1 MRHLPRKILL
11 RKFSWWTL
19 WVGDPKSFNN
29 SFLGNSYYTNLSF
42 FKYSRVLSLT
52 KKEKSSKNRCKP
64 TKNCL
69 TYIARDRRK
78 TLENEKQKWKMRES
92 QTTKINIFLLL
103 LFFTLDFDSNGLIFL
118 FYIFQRCTF
127 NLENQKRICQEK
139 FLFHPK

>member
-29 SFLGNSYYTNLSF
+29 SFFGKSYYTNLSF

-78 TLENEKQKWKMRES
+78 TLEKEKQKWKMRES

>member
-19 WVGDPKSFNN
+19 WVGDPKNFNN
-29 SFLGNSYYTNLSF
+29 SFFGKSYYMNLSF

-52 KKEKSSKNRCKP
+52 KKERSSQNRCKP

-78 TLENEKQKWKMRES
+78 TLEKEKQKWKMRES

-103 LFFTLDFDSNGLIFL
+103 LFFALDFDSNGLIFL
-118 FYIFQRCTF
+118 FYVFQRCTF
-127 NLENQKRICQEK
+127 NLEKQKRICQEK
-139 FLFHPK
+139 FLFLPK